1 MQETHSH
8 PSREMRDVK
17 RIGIRQDAGRFA
29 PSRPCTTDS
38 RNADGLAHDNL
49 QHRLIPGFLF
59 SLVNDEAP
67 PALELSLTGTAEWG
81 GV

>member
-1 MQETHSH
+1 MAASFRPVHHGFQE
-8 PSREMRDVK
+8 
-17 RIGIRQDAGRFA
+17 
-29 PSRPCTTDS
+29 C
-38 RNADGLAHDNL
+38 DGLAHDNAR
-49 QHRLIPGFLF
+49 HRLIPGFLF